1 MGWTHTATA
10 PPPSTG
16 IAFSSGNSRSH
27 SHSHGHNNGG
37 SAARS
42 TSSMY
47 TSYGG
52 ASGYPSMATTAE
64 NVGLAAMGRTT
75 DSASATAYRMT
86 PSLQALPP
94 PPSPSSPSTTS
105 SSSPL
110 MYPVQT
116 SPHDY
121 NHHLRN
127 PYGYIDCRTAAV
139 AAAAAAANMPQSS
152 SSSLY
157 MAHNE
162 YPPMT
167 ANSNR
172 MMRNLAEKMRRD
184 KLNTYINELSTLVP
198 MVSNSPKK
206 MDKTSVLRLAT
217 TYLRIHR
224 VTEATRDQRNVLP
237 QILSSSEWPQT
248 LLDKMD
254 GVMLIVT
261 SAGKIVF
268 ISHNIEKVLGHTQTE
283 LMGHGLSNITFPP
296 DLPELRRCLTPDKED
311 ENCSDNTNA
320 NNCTLVERQR
330 RSFCLR
336 LRHRCLARSEQ
347 PQYEPMHLNGFLRVP
362 KKYTCQAQKKSRKC
376 KGEMTATNSNE
387 ILLVAVMKPARE
399 MTLMSIVEA
408 SQEEYVTRH
417 WYDGRIVFCDQR
429 ISLVSGYLPEEVK
442 GLQALQFMAKEE
454 VHWVMIALRQML
466 WNREGFGKSCY
477 RLKRKNGDFI
487 YMVTHG
493 YLEPCEDLQKSTFVC
508 VNTLVSSEEGLRE
521 IRNMK
526 KKFTPIIERRDEP
539 AIAAIAEKYAFVR
552 MQGRNVPDLNPTTED
567 PDELK
572 NALKAMV
579 TNIPPPIEVKEDP
592 EQCRETQFAKVKYI
606 SKTLPPPT
614 IPTGKVITVMDEKT
628 ASPTSPAPS
637 TSSKRDRLSP
647 LPVSTSA
654 AYGTTATNSASM
666 GSPSPSPSPS
676 PSSSS
681 SQCQHAVVSPSSMA
695 ALSPCGAALSRTSF
709 QNRPSVLRIA
719 PARQAVNS
727 VSATVADNYAISST
741 SNFDGDK
748 ATNDD
753 AGRKYSASFCGSPA
767 AAAVAGTGSV
777 RRGSTNCD
785 FIKQECAIKQEA
797 VDVDNYNDDGCG
809 VDDDDDDADADADD
823 DDLEAQIAAV
833 IQTDSGQ
840 QLVAAMAAAQAMPR
854 VGVVV
859 SGRSALKRRLD
870 CDASSF
876 ASSIVPI
883 KKNAHCADGV
893 AKARHQKHLLAATAV
908 PSPLP
913 LPPSHQVSSSS
924 SSYVPYS
931 AAAAVAASASPCSN
945 SAGSALLLATTQ
957 ISRIDDPYTRLADI
971 DVCDPTAQFV
981 HNITADSFE
990 TTNQPEQVLQL
1001 LDNENLKHRHI
1012 ELESKMHIQGA
1023 QIHAIE
1029 GDLDKVPFTTE
1040 QLGFQTDLTQLK
1052 EQHVKQKKMLMTLQ
1066 QDHHS
1071 LQHCNTTDGCA
1082 NITSNTTPTH
1092 QNVGV

>member
-1 MGWTHTATA
+1 MSGTGEIRN
-10 PPPSTG
+10 STNK
-16 IAFSSGNSRSH
+16 ADEEE
-27 SHSHGHNNGG
+27 HNEAEE
-37 SAARS
+37 SAS
-42 TSSMY
+42 N
-47 TSYGG
+47 
-52 ASGYPSMATTAE
+52 ATT
-64 NVGLAAMGRTT
+64 
-75 DSASATAYRMT
+75 
-86 PSLQALPP
+86 
-94 PPSPSSPSTTS
+94 
-105 SSSPL
+105 
-110 MYPVQT
+110 
-116 SPHDY
+116 
-121 NHHLRN
+121 
-127 PYGYIDCRTAAV
+127 
-139 AAAAAAANMPQSS
+139 
-152 SSSLY
+152 
-157 MAHNE
+157 
-162 YPPMT
+162 T
-167 ANSNR
+167 ANVPSSNR

-311 ENCSDNTNA
+311 ENCSDNANA

-442 GLQALQFMAKEE
+442 GLQAFQFMAKEE

-508 VNTLVSSEEGLRE
+508 VNTLVSSEEGERE

-526 KKFTPIIERRDEP
+526 KKFTPIIERREEP
-539 AIAAIAEKYAFVR
+539 AIAAIAEKYAFIR
-552 MQGRNVPDLNPTTED
+552 TRDRNVPDHNPTTED
-567 PDELK
+567 PAELK

-579 TNIPPPIEVKEDP
+579 TNIPPPTEVKEDP
-592 EQCRETQFAKVKYI
+592 EKCRETQFAKVKYI

-614 IPTGKVITVMDEKT
+614 IPTGKVITVLEEKT
-628 ASPTSPAPS
+628 ASASTSASPTSPAAAPS
-637 TSSKRDRLSP
+637 TSSSKHDRLSP
-647 LPVSTSA
+647 LLASTSI
-654 AYGTTATNSASM
+654 YSTTATATTTSNATATATSM
-666 GSPSPSPSPS
+666 GSPSPSPS
-676 PSSSS
+676 S
-681 SQCQHAVVSPSSMA
+681 SQHQHLSAATAAVSPSSTVA
-695 ALSPCGAALSRTSF
+695 ALSPCGAASSRTSF

-719 PARQAVNS
+719 PARQTVNN
-727 VSATVADNYAISST
+727 VSATATDNYAISST

-748 ATNDD
+748 AIND
-753 AGRKYSASFCGSPA
+753 ASRKYSASFCGSPA
-767 AAAVAGTGSV
+767 AAAAGSL
-777 RRGSTNCD
+777 TNCD
-785 FIKQECAIKQEA
+785 FIKQECVIKQETIDI
-797 VDVDNYNDDGCG
+797 VDVDNYNDDGGGGG
-809 VDDDDDDADADADD
+809 VGVDDDDADADDD
-823 DDLEAQIAAV
+823 DDFEAQIAAV
-833 IQTDSGQ
+833 IRTDSGQ
-840 QLVAAMAAAQAMPR
+840 QLVAAMAAAQAMPTAGADDNER
-854 VGVVV
+854 VGVLV
-859 SGRSALKRRLD
+859 SGRSAVKRHLD

-876 ASSIVPI
+876 SSSIVPI
-883 KKNAHCADGV
+883 KKNAHSANGV
-893 AKARHQKHLLAATAV
+893 AKVGHQKHLLAAATAV
-908 PSPLP
+908 PLLSP
-913 LPPSHQVSSSS
+913 HQVSSSS
-924 SSYVPYS
+924 SPSPYTPYS
-931 AAAAVAASASPCSN
+931 AAAAASCSN
-945 SAGSALLLATTQ
+945 PAAAAGSALLLETTQ

-971 DVCDPTAQFV
+971 EVCDPTTQFV
-981 HNITADSFE
+981 HNITDSFE
-990 TTNQPEQVLQL
+990 TKNQPEQVLHL

-1023 QIHAIE
+1023 QIRAIE

-1040 QLGFQTDLTQLK
+1040 QHGFQTDLTQLK
-1052 EQHVKQKKMLMTLQ
+1052 EQHVKQTKMLMTLQ

-1071 LQHCNTTDGCA
+1071 LQRCNTTDSSA
-1082 NITSNTTPTH
+1082 NITSSSTVH